1 MMIIEILIVIASSA
15 IIGVVGSHYMAHI
28 ATRRYIND
36 RNKRNE
42 PNRRILVAVPK
53 RPASND

>member
-1 MMIIEILIVIASSA
+1 MIIEILIVIASSA
-15 IIGVVGSHYMAHI
+15 IIGVVGSYFMALI
-28 ATRRYIND
+28 ATHMYIND

-42 PNRRILVAVPK
+42 LNRRILVAVPK

>member
-1 MMIIEILIVIASSA
+1 MIIEILIVIASSA
-15 IIGVVGSHYMAHI
+15 IIGVVGSYFMAHI
-28 ATRRYIND
+28 ATRMYIND
-36 RNKRNE
+36 RNKRNK